1 MSFRT
6 LMLLVVAAVLI
17 PFFRDVSDGQ
27 VKKESRFKL
36 SGYDWED
43 REIDGMK
50 YRLYFKNTTTMAES
64 PMLWVINLTKDRL
77 ECNKLMAEQA
87 GNGK

>member
-1 MSFRT
+1 MRIRT
-6 LMLLVVAAVLI
+6 LVLMLAIGLLI
-17 PFFRDVSDGQ
+17 PLWMDISEAQ
-27 VKKESRFKL
+27 VKKESKFKG

-50 YRLYFKNTTTMAES
+50 YRLYFKDTTPGNPNPH

-77 ECNKLMAEQA
+77 ECDKLTK
-87 GNGK
+87 GP